1 MKIYD
6 SLINGNEKYGITKAD
21 ICKAVLNCN
30 KEKIKETVIIAPWW
44 DPNYYKNVSYEQMAE
59 GSIKVW
65 DFYIGDKECTY
76 IKTGI
81 GASVCTDAILAL
93 GCTQC
98 KKIIFVGSV
107 GALHKNINIGDIV
120 IPKSSVCG
128 DGVCRYLELDLN
140 NDCFGQRYFP
150 DKKLYEDEI
159 NITDEICQKNEVK
172 WHVVNNF
179 SVDTIFAQ
187 FAHLDTIIGMNCSTI
202 EMETAAA
209 FKAANICNIP
219 MCAIFSTSDNSILK
233 KSLYSGRTEKDQT
246 YRKYVRSTIIPEIIY
261 HLI

>member
-1 MKIYD
+1 MID
-6 SLINGNEKYGITKAD
+6 GNEKYGITKAE
-21 ICKAVLNCN
+21 ICKSILNCD

-44 DPNYYKNVSYEQMAE
+44 EPSYYDNVSYKQIVD
-59 GSIKVW
+59 GSTKVW
-65 DFYIGDKECTY
+65 DFKIDNKVCTY

-81 GASVCTDAILAL
+81 GSSVCTEAILAL

-107 GALHKNINIGDIV
+107 GALHKNINIGDIA

-128 DGVCRYLELDLN
+128 DGVSRYLELDLK
-140 NDCFGQRYFP
+140 NDCFGERYYP
-150 DKKLYEDEI
+150 DKALYEDEI
-159 NITDEICQKNEVK
+159 NITDKICNKNEVK
-172 WHVVNNF
+172 WHVVDNF

-187 FAHLDTIIGMNCSTI
+187 FAHLDTIVSMNCNTI

-209 FKAANICNIP
+209 FKAADICNIP
-219 MCAIFSTSDNSILK
+219 ICAIFSVSDNSVLK
-233 KSLYSGRTEKDQT
+233 KSLYSGRTEKDQI

-261 HLI
+261 NLI